1 MGSNAGFSLLMLKVL
16 SLETEVKY
24 QLRKPCQHYSPN
36 GKKIKKICIQNGTLL
51 FDVNV

>member
-24 QLRKPCQHYSPN
+24 QLRKPCQQN

-51 FDVNV
+51 FEVNI